1 MLSKINNKISIILPT
16 LNESGHIEI
25 LIQSILKNTK
35 LYNREIIVVDDNS
48 SDGTISILKKLQKQ
62 KKINFILRLGKKSLR
77 KSIQTGINK
86 SKGNIICWMDAD
98 FSHHPKYLPQ
108 IINAVIFGGF
118 DVAVN
123 VRNFYKRKDNKFL
136 HGSLSLVL
144 NISLRILLFYKFKDY
159 TSGFICI
166 KKKIFKNYNLE
177 GDYGE
182 YFISLIYFCIKN
194 KFKIKQLNYK
204 EFFRR
209 SGKSK
214 TGSNIL
220 DFIRRG
226 IKYYI
231 IAIKCI
237 IKSNSLK
244 KNLVYKK
251 NLY

>member
-16 LNESGHIEI
+16 LNESGHIES
-25 LIQSILKNTK
+25 LIQNILKYTK
-35 LYNREIIVVDDNS
+35 SYNREIIVVDDNS
-48 SDGTISILKKLQKQ
+48 SDGTICILKKLQKQ
-62 KKINFILRLGKKSLR
+62 KKINFVLRLRKKSLR

-123 VRNFYKRKDNKFL
+123 VRNFYKRKDKKFF
-136 HGSLSLVL
+136 HAALSLVL

-194 KFKIKQLNYK
+194 KLKIKQMSYK

-220 DFIRRG
+220 HFIKRG
-226 IKYYI
+226 IKYYT
-231 IAIKCI
+231 IAIKCFVDANS
-237 IKSNSLK
+237 IKK
-244 KNLVYKK
+244 I
-251 NLY
+251 

>member
-1 MLSKINNKISIILPT
+1 MLSKIKNKISIILPT
-16 LNESGHIEI
+16 LNESGHIES
-25 LIQSILKNTK
+25 LIQNILKNTK
-35 LYNREIIVVDDNS
+35 SYNREIIVVDDNS

-123 VRNFYKRKDNKFL
+123 VRNFYKRKDNRFL

-166 KKKIFKNYNLE
+166 KKKLFPSKCSRQNVPAKCVFEIVPAKCLF
-177 GDYGE
+177 
-182 YFISLIYFCIKN
+182 FCSRQMLFLKVPAKCFWK
-194 KFKIKQLNYK
+194 KFPP
-204 EFFRR
+204 
-209 SGKSK
+209 
-214 TGSNIL
+214 
-220 DFIRRG
+220 
-226 IKYYI
+226 
-231 IAIKCI
+231 
-237 IKSNSLK
+237 NSF
-244 KNLVYKK
+244 
-251 NLY
+251 

>member
-1 MLSKINNKISIILPT
+1 MLAKINNKISIILPT
-16 LNESGHIEI
+16 LNESGHIES
-25 LIQSILKNTK
+25 LIENILKYTK

-48 SDGTISILKKLQKQ
+48 NDGTISILKKLKKQ
-62 KKINFILRLGKKSLR
+62 KKIKFISRLGKKSLR

-108 IINAVIFGGF
+108 IINAVIFGDF
-118 DVAVN
+118 DLAVN

-136 HGSLSLVL
+136 HAVLSLIL
-144 NISLRILLFYKFKDY
+144 NISLRIILSYNFKDY

-166 KKKIFKNYNLE
+166 KKKIFENYNLE

-182 YFISLIYFCIKN
+182 YFISLMYFCIKN
-194 KFKIKQLNYK
+194 KFKIKQLNYI

-209 SGKSK
+209 SGTSK

-220 DFIRRG
+220 DFIKRG

-237 IKSNSLK
+237 VRFNFLK
-244 KNLVYKK
+244 KIT
-251 NLY
+251 